1 MLQRNNEE
9 VLYRIRT
16 KPFWLL
22 RIFLEEGAEDLMKER
37 IGKASSDTGTI
48 KCGVPKS
55 DEKAEEDLIA
65 GISIYEWR

>member
-1 MLQRNNEE
+1 
-9 VLYRIRT
+9 
-16 KPFWLL
+16 
-22 RIFLEEGAEDLMKER
+22 MKER